1 MLNEQWQMIN
11 EMEELKN
18 GYIEK
23 WMNEMK
29 NSLSYK
35 YVHALRAKPSGN
47 HPSATL
53 GVQI

>member
-1 MLNEQWQMIN
+1 MLNEQWQMMN

-18 GYIEK
+18 GRIEK

-35 YVHALRAKPSGN
+35 YAHALRA
-47 HPSATL
+47 
-53 GVQI
+53 